1 MSGYLSVDGTAR
13 HEIVIERSR
22 FITTA
27 AYVETVEQA
36 RELLSGIRKEYS
48 DATHNCYA
56 YIIGGE
62 QKSSDDG
69 EPQGTAGA
77 PIMEVLKRRNLNCT
91 LVVVTRYFG
100 GIKLGAAGL
109 VGAYTRAAA
118 ETLDKSQ
125 FVEHINSAVFRVE
138 LKYGDYQKAQK
149 AIADFGEIIDSEF
162 NDTVN
167 LRLAV
172 PTENADKIVHS
183 INELSSGSAK
193 IENLETKYYT
203 YKR

>member
-1 MSGYLSVDGTAR
+1 MSGYLSVDGKAR

-27 AYVETVEQA
+27 AYVESSAQA
-36 RELLSGIRKEYS
+36 RAVIADIRKEYS
-48 DATHNCYA
+48 GATHNCYA

-77 PIMEVLKRRNLNCT
+77 PIMEVLKRRNLNFT
-91 LVVVTRYFG
+91 LIVVTRYFG
-100 GIKLGAAGL
+100 GVKLGAAGL
-109 VGAYTRAAA
+109 VSAYTRAAA